1 MNCRTWH
8 VLHVILERTIGEQA
22 VLVSGKL
29 KYHVPAGGGGVSVL
43 SWLFAVIKSITI
55 PPPSHPQVKCYRVF
69 FSK

>member
-29 KYHVPAGGGGVSVL
+29 KYHVPAGGGGVAVL
-43 SWLFAVIKSITI
+43 SWLIAVIKS
-55 PPPSHPQVKCYRVF
+55 KEGD
-69 FSK
+69 